1 MSEKSKLR
9 VLVVDDYEDSVEML
23 SLLLQ
28 RWGYEVQTAFDGQAG
43 LDLMARWWPDVA
55 LLDIGMPVM
64 DGYEVAR
71 RIRQMSLPEGAS
83 SQPYLV
89 ALTGYG
95 NEEAVRRAR
104 DAGFDSHLLKPIDSS
119 RLQKMLG
126 SLPAASGSSS

>member
-1 MSEKSKLR
+1 MSEKTKLR

-28 RWGYEVQTAFDGQAG
+28 RWGYEVRTAFDGQAG
-43 LDLMARWWPDVA
+43 LELMTKWWPDVA

-71 RIRQMSLPEGAS
+71 RIRQMTPPPGGGP
-83 SQPYLV
+83 QPYLV

-104 DAGFDSHLLKPIDSS
+104 DAGFDSHLLKPIDST
-119 RLQKMLG
+119 RLQKMLS
-126 SLPAASGSSS
+126 SLPAAGSAV